1 MIGNA
6 SASSSYSVAA
16 AAISAAAITAAVPGK
31 DDTSIAGAIVLPRLD
46 RLVPGTAGD
55 PEQGGYRR
63 GADHHHPED
72 YLAQITA
79 PSAVD
84 NVEGNQ
90 R

>member
-6 SASSSYSVAA
+6 STSSSYSVAA
-16 AAISAAAITAAVPGK
+16 AAAIAAAVPAK
-31 DDTSIAGAIVLPRLD
+31 HDTGIAGAIVLTRLD

-55 PEQGGYRR
+55 PAQGGYRR

-72 YLAQITA
+72 YLAQIPA

-84 NVEGNQ
+84 YVEGNQ